1 MQCNVIMA
9 LYRHMAPKDHRF
21 TTILVGLSN
30 SAKENRWK
38 HMENCNFVAR
48 SIFFLRWEKIDG
60 LFFFPFFPRFI
71 VSIGFRD
78 TCILPHLHV
87 WDPVTYGRYE
97 ASFWLVFEYHS
108 ALQFLVFCLFFPRFS
123 FCFFG
128 FIDYI
133 YCIYIYI

>member
-1 MQCNVIMA
+1 MA

-30 SAKENRWK
+30 SATLFRTLPLGKCRSQRK
-38 HMENCNFVAR
+38 QMETHGKLQLC
-48 SIFFLRWEKIDG
+48 SKIHFFLRWEKIDG
-60 LFFFPFFPRFI
+60 LFFFSPFFLRFI

-108 ALQFLVFCLFFPRFS
+108 ALQFLVCFL
-123 FCFFG
+123 CFFSPV
-128 FIDYI
+128 FFLFLWFY
-133 YCIYIYI
+133 